1 MTTAAEGLRL
11 KGSVPAL
18 AIADMKIDD
27 ILAGMSDDQRTA
39 LAATLVPGAAAKDG
53 KPKDAD
59 AGDDAD
65 DDDAGMSDEEK
76 AKKKEKMAADETA
89 AEARGFA
96 AATARAVAVMSSEHF
111 EGRAAHAVKLL
122 GNAKLDA
129 NEIVTMLADMP
140 DGTGASMLDAIRGK
154 NPNLGTGADA
164 DNGGTPAAAANNH
177 GWAAI
182 HAKTAKQFGLQPQK

>member
-1 MTTAAEGLRL
+1 MTTAATGLRL
-11 KGSVPAL
+11 SASAPAL
-18 AIADMKIDD
+18 AIADMKLDD
-27 ILAGMSDDQRTA
+27 ILAQMSDDQRTA

-65 DDDAGMSDEEK
+65 KDDAGMTDDEK
-76 AKKKEKMAADETA
+76 AAKKKDKMADSETEAA

-111 EGRAAHAVKLL
+111 EGRAAQAVKLL

-154 NPNLGTGADA
+154 NPDLGTGSDA
-164 DNGGTPAAAANNH
+164 NGGGAPATAANH

-182 HAKTAKQFGLQPQK
+182 HAKTAKQYGLAR